1 MLQRIQGALLAVV
14 FIGAGCAT
22 ASRMERMHWFPH
34 WELILGGSVVVV
46 GLMMLAIHVRLGRQ
60 KQFQPEQAEDVIV
73 SQIETTAR
81 ESAIRVLAMSAA
93 QDKIKEF
100 SQTLLLLRACQAIIP
115 NPRRLE
121 PTAHLLEKGL
131 RLAQL
136 DDLIARGC
144 EAKSSGDRKKA
155 IALLM
160 EAAFLVRNYGWEPND
175 LDKRE
180 SILLSELTALGS
192 PENGAATTEHP
203 R

>member
-1 MLQRIQGALLAVV
+1 MLQRIQGALLAVML
-14 FIGAGCAT
+14 IGAGCAT
-22 ASRMERMHWFPH
+22 ASRIERVHWFPH

-46 GLMMLAIHVRLGRQ
+46 GLMMLAIHVRLGRR

-73 SQIETTAR
+73 SKIETTAR

-136 DDLIARGC
+136 DDLIGHGR

-155 IALLM
+155 IKLLM
-160 EAAFLVRNYGWEPND
+160 EAAFLVQNHAWEPSD
-175 LDKRE
+175 LDKRTPV
-180 SILLSELTALGS
+180 LQSELTALGT
-192 PENGAATTEHP
+192 PENSTATTEHP